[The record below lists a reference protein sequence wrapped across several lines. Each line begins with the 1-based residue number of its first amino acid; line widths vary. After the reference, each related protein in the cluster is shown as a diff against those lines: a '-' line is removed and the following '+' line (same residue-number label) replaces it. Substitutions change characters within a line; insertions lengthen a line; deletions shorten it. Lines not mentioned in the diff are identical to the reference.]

1 MMKWLNWFEKR
12 FWTLTIKEFRQTLRD
27 RRLIFLL
34 VALPIIQLLSYGFA
48 LNPDVRHLELGV
60 VDYAKTNASHELIS
74 ALTENQLF
82 TLTYSSDSEKKL
94 SQQIENAKITVG
106 IVIPPDFERYLNR
119 GSTAQVQVLIDGVNA
134 NTAGL
139 ARSYI
144 AQIVRHYNQQ
154 TNPDSKPA
162 QVSPQVI
169 YLYNPGL
176 VSSWFFVSGIMG
188 IILTLVGSIVSAAAM
203 VREKELGTIEQL
215 LMTPSA
221 DREIL
226 LAKVVPLLILLLND
240 VLLILIFSRFVFDLP
255 LRSNLLVCLA
265 VSGIYIL
272 GIIEMG
278 ILIGTI
284 FQNQQQTQ
292 LVAFSLNV
300 PLGLL
305 CGAITPVESMPLFFQ
320 YLSWLNP
327 LRHYVILLRGLLLK
341 GVGLD
346 VLWLHALIVCAFTA
360 ILFTISINRFRHQFR
375 I

>member
-1 MMKWLNWFEKR
+1 MKWFNHFDKG
-12 FWTLTIKEFRQTLRD
+12 FWTLITKEFRQILRD
-27 RRLIFLL
+27 KKLIFLL

-82 TLTYSSDSEKKL
+82 TLIYSSDSEKKL
-94 SQQIENAKITVG
+94 NQQLENAKITVG
-106 IVIPPDFERYLNR
+106 IVIPPDFERDLNR

-144 AQIVRHYNQQ
+144 AQILRHSNQQ
-154 TNPDSKPA
+154 NNLDLKPP
-162 QVSPQVI
+162 QVSPQVT

-176 VSSWFFVSGIMG
+176 VSSWFFACGVMG
-188 IILTLVGSIVSAAAM
+188 MILTLVGASVSAAAV
-203 VREKELGTIEQL
+203 VREKELRTIEQL
-215 LMTPSA
+215 MMTPSA
-221 DREIL
+221 DWEIL
-226 LAKVVPLLILLLND
+226 LGKVVPLLILLLSS
-240 VLLILIFSRFVFDLP
+240 VLLMLISSHIVFDLP
-255 LRSNLLVCLA
+255 LRRNLIACLA

-272 GIIEMG
+272 GLIEMG

-284 FQNQQQTQ
+284 FENQQQTQ
-292 LVAFSLNV
+292 LVAFSISV
-300 PLGLL
+300 PLASLS
-305 CGAITPVESMPLFFQ
+305 GAMTPIESMPLFFQ
-320 YLSWLNP
+320 SVSWLNP

-346 VLWLHALIVCAFTA
+346 ILWPHALIICAFTV
-360 ILFTISINRFRHQFR
+360 ILFILSINRFRHQLR

>member
-1 MMKWLNWFEKR
+1 MMKWRNWLKTG
-12 FWTLTIKEFRQTLRD
+12 FWTLTIKELRQIRRD

-60 VDYAKTNASHELIS
+60 VDYAKTSASRELIS

-82 TLTYSSDSEKKL
+82 TLTYVSESEKKL

-106 IVIPPDFERYLNR
+106 LVIPPNFERNLNR
-119 GSTAQVQVLIDGVNA
+119 ESTAQVQVLIDGVNA

-144 AQIVRHYNQQ
+144 TQILRHYYLQ
-154 TNPDSKPA
+154 TSSDSKPA
-162 QVSPQVI
+162 QVTPQVI

-176 VSSWFFVSGIMG
+176 VSSWFFVCGVMG
-188 IILTLVGSIVSAAAM
+188 MILTLVGLGVSGAAV
-203 VREKELGTIEQL
+203 VREKELGTVEQL
-215 LMTPSA
+215 IMTPLA
-221 DREIL
+221 DWEIL
-226 LAKVVPLLILLLND
+226 LGKVVPLLILLLSS
-240 VLLILIFSRFVFDLP
+240 VLLMLISSHIVFDLP
-255 LRSNLLVCLA
+255 LHRNLIACLTF
-265 VSGIYIL
+265 SGIYIL
-272 GIIEMG
+272 GLIEIG

-292 LVAFSLNV
+292 LVAFSISV
-300 PLGLL
+300 PLASLS
-305 CGAITPVESMPLFFQ
+305 GAMTPIESMPLFFQ

-327 LRHYVILLRGLLLK
+327 LRHYVFLLRGFLVK

-360 ILFTISINRFRHQFR
+360 ILFTISLNRFRRQLR